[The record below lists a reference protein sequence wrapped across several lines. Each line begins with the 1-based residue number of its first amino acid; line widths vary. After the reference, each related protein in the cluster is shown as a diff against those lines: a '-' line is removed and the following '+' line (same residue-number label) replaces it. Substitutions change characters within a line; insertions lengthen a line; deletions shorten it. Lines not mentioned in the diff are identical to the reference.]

1 MSTQNSP
8 SVRRPSFS
16 SSQASLASTTS
27 ATRKQ
32 RPSLALFKK
41 QSSFDLMIPNISTCY
56 ILDPVTSDKMNK
68 SIMSS
73 SYFIKCTSNDASI
86 GLFRIQEHIQ
96 KRSVSVSNERA
107 KLAMV
112 QPQLEI
118 DSGNVKDV
126 LESINQWKETV
137 PETLQATVTN
147 SNKIISLLKDLKK

>member
-1 MSTQNSP
+1 
-8 SVRRPSFS
+8 
-16 SSQASLASTTS
+16 
-27 ATRKQ
+27 
-32 RPSLALFKK
+32 
-41 QSSFDLMIPNISTCY
+41 MIPNVSTNY

-112 QPQLEI
+112 QPQLDI

-126 LESINQWKETV
+126 LVSINQWKVTV
-137 PETLQATVTN
+137 PETLQSTVTN
-147 SNKIISLLKDLKK
+147 SNKIISLLKDEKK